1 VRQQASMKRVG
12 KPTEG
17 ETIME
22 NTKSYFDA
30 WHKAQESLFD
40 GFIENTK
47 RTQQLFLGTQAPA
60 FGGGAGGFNNLYTTW
75 ANAVLDSLG
84 GSANS
89 DTRVLKDNLS
99 KLLGGSNAYQKLYQ
113 LWLPLMKAAQEKSLN
128 PDAYQAFVNP
138 SQYKDLID
146 KVFGFEPE
154 AITLMLDQASRL
166 LELVTAS
173 GQQFSKPWNDAAKSG
188 LAAFPQFAEGHPESF
203 INVFHSL
210 FNAFDNTV
218 GRTFHVP
225 PVGKDREKIELL
237 LRGFDDLS
245 VYAAKNAEYQHVMYL
260 TALTALEKVIET
272 LAEKIR
278 SGEEIKKFDEF
289 FDIWIDVSEQAYF
302 KLFQTEEFAKLQG
315 ELLDTGLNVKAHFF
329 KITEM
334 QLEDYPVVLR
344 SEMDDLYKTVYD
356 LKKKVKTLEKQL
368 KETGQ

>member
-1 VRQQASMKRVG
+1 
-12 KPTEG
+12 
-17 ETIME
+17 ME

-30 WHKAQESLFD
+30 WLKAQETVFD

-47 RTQQLFLGTQAPA
+47 RTQQLFNGAQTPA
-60 FGGGAGGFNNLYTTW
+60 YAVDTGGFNNLYSSW
-75 ANAVLDSLG
+75 ANAVLNSLG
-84 GSANS
+84 VAETGDA
-89 DTRVLKDNLS
+89 RVLQDNLG
-99 KLLGGSNAYQKLYQ
+99 KILGGSNAYLKLYEI
-113 LWLPLMKAAQEKSLN
+113 WLPLFKAAQNKTLSPE
-128 PDAYQAFVNP
+128 AYQALVNP
-138 SQYKDLID
+138 GQYKDFID
-146 KVFGFEPE
+146 KAFGFDPE
-154 AITLMLDQASRL
+154 AIKLMLDQATRI
-166 LELVTAS
+166 LELATGS
-173 GQQFSKPWNDAAKSG
+173 GQQFSKPWSDAAKSS
-188 LAAFPQFAEGHPESF
+188 LAAFPQFADGHPESF
-203 INVFHSL
+203 IKAFHSL

-225 PVGKDREKIELL
+225 PVGKDREKIGLL

-260 TALTALEKVIET
+260 TGLTALEKVIES
-272 LAEKIR
+272 LSEKVR

-315 ELLDTGLNVKAHFF
+315 ELLDTGLNVRKHFF

-334 QLEDYPVVLR
+334 QLEDLPVVLR

-368 KETGQ
+368 KEAGQ